1 MPINIKY
8 YNSFILKKTV
18 NNTIAGVSA
27 YIPVFTGLPW
37 NPTDSSSDNNDYPA
51 FITSSDNLDG
61 KAKWTSD
68 SSTNQDNWII
78 EESRIRGGFNE
89 VEVGYSPRAYL
100 REDTNEGKVRY
111 NSLIYSGVYN
121 SLTGLNETN
130 VFSVAEQITKSI
142 DPTFGSIQKLH
153 ALDNNL
159 AIFQESKVSRA
170 LIDKDAI
177 YSAEGGG
184 TVTSTKLVIGQ
195 VQPYVGEYGISTNP
209 ESFANFGTRRY
220 FSDKYRNAIMRL
232 SNDGLTEISQY
243 GMRDFFRDKLGE
255 VNDRFYSETFD
266 CPVTTW
272 SPTLNS
278 IQVNDNIDKIEKGLQ
293 ITIPQSNGTDIIARI
308 TGYAGGGTYLV
319 LYFDQSIGTPSGD
332 DVTITKF
339 VKDKVVGG
347 FDAYNDNYV
356 ISLQKETNFLTE
368 TTGQPLEENPNDRPY
383 YYTTS
388 FDEGALGWTSFYTY
402 KPSFIFSLKNDY
414 FTTNGHELYKHYSNN
429 QRNTFYQAETPD
441 ASTVTFVFNANPS
454 IVKNFKT
461 VNYEGDSGWEV
472 LSFESDKQGI
482 YFDET
487 KPVKSYDEG
496 EYVDQGVTYRAGFNR
511 KENKYFANLV
521 SNSSARPGEVLFGNE
536 TTGVK
541 GFFTTVKFSTDATT
555 DEGGSKELFAVST
568 EFVVSS
574 R

>member
-1 MPINIKY
+1 MAINVKY
-8 YNSFILKKTV
+8 YNSFVLKKTV
-18 NNTIAGVSA
+18 NNTTSGEAA

-37 NPTDSSSDNNDYPA
+37 NPTGYPA
-51 FITSSDNLDG
+51 FITSSQTLLG
-61 KAKWTSD
+61 KAKWAANTTD
-68 SSTNQDNWII
+68 NERNWII
-78 EESRIRGGFNE
+78 EESRIKGGFNE
-89 VEVGYSPRAYL
+89 AEVGYSPRAYL
-100 REDTNEGKVRY
+100 REDTNEGKVRH

-130 VFSVAEQITKSI
+130 VFSVAEEITKSV
-142 DPTFGSIQKLH
+142 DPTYGSIQKLH

-159 AIFQESKVSRA
+159 AIFQENKVSRA

-184 TVTSTKLVIGQ
+184 TVTSTNLVIGQ

-220 FSDKYRNAIMRL
+220 FSDKYRNSIMRL

-255 VNDRFYSETFD
+255 VNDQFYTQNFTCE
-266 CPVTTW
+266 VNTW
-272 SPTLNS
+272 STSLNW
-278 IQVNDNIDKIEKGLQ
+278 IKITTDLDKIEKGLQ
-293 ITIPQSNGTDIIARI
+293 VAIPQVNLSEIIARI
-308 TGYAGGGTYLV
+308 VGYVGDTNSLI
-319 LYFDQSIGTPSGD
+319 LYFDQSIGSPSGD
-332 DVTITKF
+332 DITITKF

-347 FDAYNDNYV
+347 FDNYNDNYV

-368 TTGQPLEENPNDRPY
+368 TTGQVLDPDPNNRPY
-383 YYTTS
+383 YYTTA

-402 KPSFIFSLKNDY
+402 KPSFLFSLKNDY
-414 FTTNGHELYKHYSNN
+414 FTTNGHELYKHYSNET
-429 QRNTFYQAETPD
+429 RNNFYDAESPD
-441 ASTVTFVFNANPS
+441 PSTITFVFNANPS

-461 VNYEGDSGWEV
+461 VNYEGDTGWEV
-472 LSFESDKQGI
+472 ISFESDKQGN
-482 YFDET
+482 YFDKT
-487 KPVKSYDEG
+487 KPVLSYDEG
-496 EYVDQGVTYRAGFNR
+496 SYTSQGVTYRAGFNR

-521 SNSSARPGEVLFGNE
+521 SDSDARPGEVLFGNQ
-536 TTGVK
+536 TTGIK
-541 GFFTTVKFSTDATT
+541 GFFTTVKFSTDGSTNV
-555 DEGGSKELFAVST
+555 GGSKELFAVST